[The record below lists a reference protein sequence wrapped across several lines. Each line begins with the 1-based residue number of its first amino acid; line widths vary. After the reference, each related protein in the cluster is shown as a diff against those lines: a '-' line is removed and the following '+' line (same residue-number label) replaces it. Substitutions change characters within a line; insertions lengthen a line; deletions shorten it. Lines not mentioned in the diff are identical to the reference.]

1 MDLSW
6 RKFMEK
12 RDLTP
17 NFTQDKQNGSRSNGR
32 SDRRGGNRKRN
43 NNR

>member
-6 RKFMEK
+6 RSLW
-12 RDLTP
+12 RTDLTP